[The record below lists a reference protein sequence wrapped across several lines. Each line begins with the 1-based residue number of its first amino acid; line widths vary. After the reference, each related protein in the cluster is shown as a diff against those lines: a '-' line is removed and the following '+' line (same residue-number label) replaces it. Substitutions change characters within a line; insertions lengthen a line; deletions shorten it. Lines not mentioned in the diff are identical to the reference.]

1 MIITKTPFRISFFG
15 GGTDFPKYY
24 EKHGGCVIG
33 TTINKYCY
41 VSSRFLPE
49 NFLHKHRISW
59 GMNEDVVDINS
70 IKNPIV
76 KAAFKIFNVK
86 KGLEIIHSSDLP
98 GETGIGSSS
107 AFSVGILNSLQNLI
121 KNRKI
126 NAKELSSLSNFLEQK
141 VMKESGGSQDS
152 IWASYG
158 GFKEISFNKKKID
171 LKSLK
176 IPKQRLKNLEDNII
190 LFNTY
195 LSRHSSKIEETKI
208 KNLKNKISLYDGLKT
223 YVTECKK
230 ILLSKNS
237 LSDFGYLLNEYW
249 KLKKNLSPNVSGN
262 YLNDIYAAAISSG
275 ALGGKLLGAGG
286 GGFYMFYCPKNNQ
299 KKLIKTLH
307 KLKPV
312 KIKFSN
318 EGSKVIFNKKF

>member
-1 MIITKTPFRISFFG
+1 MI
-15 GGTDFPKYY
+15 
-24 EKHGGCVIG
+24 
-33 TTINKYCY
+33 
-41 VSSRFLPE
+41 
-49 NFLHKHRISW
+49 
-59 GMNEDVVDINS
+59 
-70 IKNPIV
+70 
-76 KAAFKIFNVK
+76 
-86 KGLEIIHSSDLP
+86 
-98 GETGIGSSS
+98 
-107 AFSVGILNSLQNLI
+107 
-121 KNRKI
+121 
-126 NAKELSSLSNFLEQK
+126 K
-141 VMKESGGSQDS
+141 V
-152 IWASYG
+152 
-158 GFKEISFNKKKID
+158 
-171 LKSLK
+171 LL
-176 IPKQRLKNLEDNII
+176 LEDNII

-208 KNLKNKISLYDGLKT
+208 KHLKNKIGLYDGLKT

-237 LSDFGYLLNEYW
+237 LNDFGYLLNEYW

-262 YLNDIYAAAISSG
+262 YLNDIYDAAISSG

-307 KLKPV
+307 KLKPL